1 MDYSVGNNPPLQG
14 SDMALEVPNS
24 RHQTGRD
31 EAAIALEP
39 AASRDLETMWQR
51 LEEQDVRLKKQ
62 VFFFPWRATLPHK
75 KHKNIKAQKH
85 NTKQEEAHHCRE
97 KMWIEALKQASS
109 AANRWPGWTGLAL
122 GRQFVS
128 ALR

>member
-1 MDYSVGNNPPLQG
+1 
-14 SDMALEVPNS
+14 MALEVPNS

-62 VFFFPWRATLPHK
+62 VFFLEGYFTAQKTQ
-75 KHKNIKAQKH
+75 NIKAQKH